1 MLSLLLQVS
10 HNEKLLATARESRG
24 REVAGHRGQVA
35 RLQAE
40 NMDVLV
46 QLNQSKRDLKV
57 SVV

>member
-10 HNEKLLATARESRG
+10 HNEKLLATARESRE

-57 SVV
+57 SVI